1 MISGVGHTLYSIIM
15 KKFLLSIL
23 GIAIYFI
30 VGWLIKDIVF
40 GNYANPVDVP
50 VMNMMKHEAL
60 IYCILAGGYSFII
73 QCFVYS
79 DSDDNEIGMYLPIGL
94 SVIAY
99 FLLTLL
105 SISTGLII
113 VFNLLNIA
121 AIIIGCY
128 KDKR

>member
-1 MISGVGHTLYSIIM
+1 M
-15 KKFLLSIL
+15 KKFLLAIL

-40 GNYANPVDVP
+40 ANYTNPLDTP
-50 VMNMMKHEAL
+50 VMNMIKHEAL
-60 IYCILAGGYSFII
+60 IYCILAGGYSFVI

-79 DSDDNEIGMYLPIGL
+79 DNDNNEIGMYLPIGL
-94 SVIAY
+94 CVAAY
-99 FLLTLL
+99 FLLTML

-113 VFNLLNIA
+113 VFNMLNIT

-128 KDKR
+128 KDN

>member
-1 MISGVGHTLYSIIM
+1 M
-15 KKFLLSIL
+15 KKFLLSVL

-40 GNYANPVDVP
+40 ANYANPLDVP

-60 IYCILAGGYSFII
+60 IYCILAGGYSFVI

-79 DSDDNEIGMYLPIGL
+79 NSDDNEIGMYLPIGL